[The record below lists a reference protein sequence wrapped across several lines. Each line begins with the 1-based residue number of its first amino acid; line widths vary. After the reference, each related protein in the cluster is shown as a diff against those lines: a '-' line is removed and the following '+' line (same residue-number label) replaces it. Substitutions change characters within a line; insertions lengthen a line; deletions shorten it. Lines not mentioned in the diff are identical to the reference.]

1 MNVHPSTLQKVSS
14 LSKASGYNF
23 WLTASVQ
30 AGGAKFLFH
39 TFLPSAYRS
48 FDTVA
53 QVVFPMLI
61 CLHIIPIELCN
72 QQHPNQPSQHCWTL
86 PKICSLQNQK
96 LPGHTML
103 NSKGPTSYTFII
115 YSMRNKLHPRMT
127 DTRYWS
133 RNLISSRPFNF
144 QTVLSNPTLQ
154 KRKSPEN
161 ARCKINC

>member
-30 AGGAKFLFH
+30 AGGAEFLFH

-72 QQHPNQPSQHCWTL
+72 QQHPNQPSWHCWTL

-96 LPGHTML
+96 LPGPTML
-103 NSKGPTSYTFII
+103 NRKGPTLYTFII

-127 DTRYWS
+127 DSRYWS
-133 RNLISSRPFNF
+133 RNLISSQPFNF

-154 KRKSPEN
+154 KWKSPES
-161 ARCKINC
+161 ARCKLNC

>member
-1 MNVHPSTLQKVSS
+1 MNVHPSTFQKVSS
-14 LSKASGYNF
+14 LSKASGYNC

-30 AGGAKFLFH
+30 AGGAEFLFH

-72 QQHPNQPSQHCWTL
+72 QQHPNQPSQHYWTL
-86 PKICSLQNQK
+86 PKICSLQNRK
-96 LPGHTML
+96 LPGPTML
-103 NSKGPTSYTFII
+103 NSKGPTLYTFTI

-127 DTRYWS
+127 DSRYWS
-133 RNLISSRPFNF
+133 RNLISSQPFNF

-161 ARCKINC
+161 ARCKLNC

>member
-30 AGGAKFLFH
+30 AGGAEFLFH

-72 QQHPNQPSQHCWTL
+72 QQHPNQPSLHCWTL
-86 PKICSLQNQK
+86 PKICPLQNQK
-96 LPGHTML
+96 LPGPTML
-103 NSKGPTSYTFII
+103 NRKGPTLYTFII

-127 DTRYWS
+127 DSRYWS

-161 ARCKINC
+161 ARCKLNC

>member
-14 LSKASGYNF
+14 LSKVIWI
-23 WLTASVQ
+23 WLTANMQ
-30 AGGAKFLFH
+30 AGGAEFLFH

-72 QQHPNQPSQHCWTL
+72 QQHPNQPSQHYWTL
-86 PKICSLQNQK
+86 PKICSLQNRK
-96 LPGHTML
+96 LPGPTML
-103 NSKGPTSYTFII
+103 NSKGPTLYTFTI
-115 YSMRNKLHPRMT
+115 YSMRNKLYPRMT
-127 DTRYWS
+127 DSRYWS
-133 RNLISSRPFNF
+133 RNLISSQPFNF

-154 KRKSPEN
+154 KRKTPEN
-161 ARCKINC
+161 ARCKLNC

>member
-23 WLTASVQ
+23 WLTANVQ
-30 AGGAKFLFH
+30 AGGAEFLFH

-72 QQHPNQPSQHCWTL
+72 QQHPISQVSTVELSPKSAHFKTKNSQGLQCWTAKGQHCTPSQFTQWATNCTQGWPTADIDPETL
-86 PKICSLQNQK
+86 SLVSHSIFRQSFQILLCKNEK
-96 LPGHTML
+96 AL
-103 NSKGPTSYTFII
+103 
-115 YSMRNKLHPRMT
+115 RMP
-127 DTRYWS
+127 DV
-133 RNLISSRPFNF
+133 N
-144 QTVLSNPTLQ
+144 
-154 KRKSPEN
+154 
-161 ARCKINC
+161 

>member
-1 MNVHPSTLQKVSS
+1 MKVHPSTLQKVSS

-23 WLTASVQ
+23 WLTASLQ
-30 AGGAKFLFH
+30 AGEAEFLFH

-96 LPGHTML
+96 LPGPTML
-103 NSKGPTSYTFII
+103 NSKGPTLYTFTI

-127 DTRYWS
+127 DSRYWS

-161 ARCKINC
+161 VRCKLNC